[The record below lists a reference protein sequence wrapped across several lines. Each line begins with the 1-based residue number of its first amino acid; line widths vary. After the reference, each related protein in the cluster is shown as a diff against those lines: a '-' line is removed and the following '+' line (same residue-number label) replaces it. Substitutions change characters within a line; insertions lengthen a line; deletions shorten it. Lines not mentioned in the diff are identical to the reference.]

1 MCAEYSCA
9 NLVGQETSGC
19 GEHHDIATRKR
30 YRRWGTGVTI
40 YEDSARQEQE
50 LLPGGEVRVGV
61 TRLMYQIQKFGKSV
75 KLCSASSEPVQY
87 WENIIAE
94 QAELACLV

>member
-1 MCAEYSCA
+1 MQTRARGVHEGTSASSATEYISREQVMCAEYSCA

-61 TRLMYQIQKFGKSV
+61 TRIMYQIQKFGKFV
-75 KLCSASSEPVQY
+75 
-87 WENIIAE
+87 
-94 QAELACLV
+94 